1 LADERRAT
9 QGSEAVQRKKAIT
22 TDKGQQGRNQMGKTF
37 QMNRILSSVVA
48 ASVAIAF
55 GATAA
60 SAQTYTKRGQGT
72 GTYTKPSTQATVKSV
87 PHVAAPS
94 IRVGE
99 PHPGR
104 YEQSHHR
111 HHRWWHWNRRWW

>member
-1 LADERRAT
+1 
-9 QGSEAVQRKKAIT
+9 
-22 TDKGQQGRNQMGKTF
+22 
-37 QMNRILSSVVA
+37 MNRILSSVVA

-55 GATAA
+55 GAFAA
-60 SAQTYTKRGQGT
+60 CAQTYTKRGQGT
-72 GTYTKPSTQATVKSV
+72 GTHTKPSTQATVK
-87 PHVAAPS
+87 HAAPS

-104 YEQSHHR
+104 YEQSHNR

>member
-1 LADERRAT
+1 M
-9 QGSEAVQRKKAIT
+9 
-22 TDKGQQGRNQMGKTF
+22 DKGQQGRNQMGKTI

-55 GATAA
+55 GASAA

-72 GTYTKPSTQATVKSV
+72 GTHTKPSAQATVKSI
-87 PHVAAPS
+87 PHGAAPS

-99 PHPGR
+99 PHPGHF
-104 YEQSHHR
+104 EGSHNR